1 MPLPVSHQKRC
12 PSGLPMA
19 SLARRILPNR
29 QENPSH
35 PQRLRLEGEFL
46 GCHLRRR
53 EAEFSDDLDHDHRL
67 VVLPVAL
74 LPRSPEPHR
83 LRNLPCCRTR
93 LL

>member
-1 MPLPVSHQKRC
+1 MQLPVSHQKRC
-12 PSGLPMA
+12 PIGLPMA

-29 QENPSH
+29 QENPPH

-53 EAEFSDDLDHDHRL
+53 EAEFSDDLDHNHRL
-67 VVLPVAL
+67 VAL

-83 LRNLPCCRTR
+83 LRNLPWCRTR